1 MRRVSGHSV
10 GMTGEFNRLELRPTV
25 QRGAQA
31 GSTRRFL
38 DLVVDGRSLYDSV
51 ERAGYNYVSRLGWGE
66 PAWRAEGA
74 AHLLGRLAPELPGG
88 RTALYICG
96 NAATS
101 TAARCRQSSSRT
113 GARSLCATTP

>member
-51 ERAGYNYVSRLGWGE
+51 ERAG
-66 PAWRAEGA
+66 
-74 AHLLGRLAPELPGG
+74 
-88 RTALYICG
+88 
-96 NAATS
+96 
-101 TAARCRQSSSRT
+101 
-113 GARSLCATTP
+113 